1 MKLTQQKVFRIKLAE
16 WFAAMEDVKNEE
28 RVLSPML
35 MDLLY
40 AEIGEQSWL
49 THYNVTM
56 EETE

>member
-1 MKLTQQKVFRIKLAE
+1 
-16 WFAAMEDVKNEE
+16 MEDVKNEE
-28 RVLSPML
+28 LVLSPML

-40 AEIGEQSWL
+40 AEIGDQSWL